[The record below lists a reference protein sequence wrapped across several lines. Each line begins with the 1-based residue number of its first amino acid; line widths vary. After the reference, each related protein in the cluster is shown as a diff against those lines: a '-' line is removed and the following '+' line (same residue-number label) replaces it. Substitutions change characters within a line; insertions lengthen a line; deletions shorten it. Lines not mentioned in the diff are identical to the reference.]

1 MFGRKFER
9 RTIIGDTSKG
19 IARKV
24 CLSRQRR
31 VCRDKYLSCQK
42 LCPDRNI
49 SSRVNYVCRNK
60 TFVATHILF
69 REKNTSFVATK
80 ACVSRQKHVFVAI
93 KRKRKKRR
101 YLWQLPPMIEGNSF
115 KSHAILTFRARA
127 AIAVQPVTVVTLTV
141 VGSVHVDTTLL
152 TIVCVRRTFVYV
164 CERKREKANNTLLLR
179 KRTFRSP
186 LTVACH
192 LVL

>member
-24 CLSRQRR
+24 CLSRQGR

-42 LCPDRNI
+42 LCPDSNI
-49 SSRVNYVCRNK
+49 SSRVNYVCRDK
-60 TFVATHILF
+60 TFVATHTF
-69 REKNTSFVATK
+69 SRKKHVFCRDKSMRVATK
-80 ACVSRQKHVFVAI
+80 TRVCCDK
-93 KRKRKKRR
+93 KKKKKKRR

-127 AIAVQPVTVVTLTV
+127 AIAVQPVTVVTFTV

-179 KRTFRSP
+179 KRTFRP
-186 LTVACH
+186 LLTVACH

>member
-1 MFGRKFER
+1 MFGRKFE

-49 SSRVNYVCRNK
+49 SSRVNLSRHTYFFAKK
-60 TFVATHILF
+60 TRLL
-69 REKNTSFVATK
+69 
-80 ACVSRQKHVFVAI
+80 SRQKYACRD
-93 KRKRKKRR
+93 KNTCLLRQKKKEKKKRR
-101 YLWQLPPMIEGNSF
+101 YLCQLPPMIEGNSF

-127 AIAVQPVTVVTLTV
+127 AIAVQPVTVVTFTV

-179 KRTFRSP
+179 KRTFRP
-186 LTVACH
+186 LLTVACH

>member
-1 MFGRKFER
+1 M
-9 RTIIGDTSKG
+9 
-19 IARKV
+19 
-24 CLSRQRR
+24 
-31 VCRDKYLSCQK
+31 
-42 LCPDRNI
+42 
-49 SSRVNYVCRNK
+49 
-60 TFVATHILF
+60 
-69 REKNTSFVATK
+69 FVATK
-80 ACVSRQKHVFVAI
+80 LLSRHTYFFAKKTRLLSRQKHACRD
-93 KRKRKKRR
+93 KNTCLLRQKKRKKRR